1 MLASTGERGA
11 EEAMSSRIARLLLR
25 RGGGGGSTQVVEDEG
40 LLWSQEK
47 SCEGSMGGWLV
58 KGQWDEVPGKGEA
71 GCTSKWISLPSLGF
85 FLCEMSG
92 ISIKPK
98 SYAVVLFIITL
109 WLTVTELFKR

>member
-47 SCEGSMGGWLV
+47 SCEGSLGGWLV
-58 KGQWDEVPGKGEA
+58 KRQWDEVPEKGEA
-71 GCTSKWISLPSLGF
+71 GYTSKWISLPSLGF
-85 FLCEMSG
+85 FSM
-92 ISIKPK
+92 
-98 SYAVVLFIITL
+98 
-109 WLTVTELFKR
+109 